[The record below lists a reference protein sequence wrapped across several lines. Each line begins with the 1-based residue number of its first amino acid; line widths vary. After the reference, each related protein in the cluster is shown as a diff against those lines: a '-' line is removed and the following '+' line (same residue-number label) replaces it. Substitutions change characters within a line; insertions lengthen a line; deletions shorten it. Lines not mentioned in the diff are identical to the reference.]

1 MELCYNVR
9 ESNGAVRERTPG
21 KARERNDAL
30 RDKVTYM
37 SKQLKKSLVLQGSI
51 LAAAGLIS
59 KIIGFIYRV
68 PMANIMG
75 NTGNGLYSVSFGIYN
90 IALTLSSYSMP
101 LAVSRLMSARLARKE
116 YRNAHRLFIA
126 ALVFASVTGLTAA
139 LVLFFGADLLA
150 VLYQKEGLQ
159 RPLRI
164 LAPTTFTVA
173 ILGTCRGYYQGHRNM
188 VPTAVSQ
195 VIEQIINA
203 IVSVVAAGQ
212 FAALCTQEGQ
222 KASYGAMGGTL
233 GTFAGALSALFL
245 FLILF
250 VIDRNGRREE
260 IKRDAGL
267 TPEENKLLY
276 KAILFTVLPV
286 ILSQS
291 IYQLGYTLD
300 DLIFSHIM
308 TLKGWDEVRT
318 TDIQGIFHTQYNQL
332 VNLPTAVATSM
343 AAASMPSI
351 VGSYTRKENAAVR
364 HKIDVVLKTNMII
377 AFPSAV
383 GLAVL
388 ADPIMGVLFPG
399 LKEYHSVASGLLLTG
414 SAAVLFYA
422 LSTLSTSILQSCDR
436 MRVPVVHAGISLGVH
451 VLLLALLLYGTDL
464 GEYALIIGNVTFPM
478 LVCILNCRYIS
489 RMLNYQFDWKNSFIK
504 PAAAAVIMG
513 GITALIYSVIYRI
526 GKNMLLSMLAA
537 IAAAVAVYLL
547 LLYLLRAFTKEE
559 LKTMPVV
566 KRWIK

>member
-1 MELCYNVR
+1 
-9 ESNGAVRERTPG
+9 
-21 KARERNDAL
+21 
-30 RDKVTYM
+30 M

-59 KIIGFIYRV
+59 KIIGFLYRV

-101 LAVSRLMSARLARKE
+101 LAVSRLMSARLAKKE
-116 YRNAHRLFIA
+116 YRNAHRLFID
-126 ALVFASVTGLTAA
+126 ALVFASITGLTAA
-139 LVLFFGADLLA
+139 LVLFFGADMLA

-159 RPLRI
+159 RPLRV

-195 VIEQIINA
+195 VIEQIVNA
-203 IVSVVAAGQ
+203 VVSVIAAGQ
-212 FAALCTQEGQ
+212 FAALCTQEEQ

-233 GTFAGALSALFL
+233 GTLAGAFSALVL

-250 VIDRNGRREE
+250 WVHRKDRQEE
-260 IKRDAGL
+260 IGRDAGL
-267 TPEENKLLY
+267 TLEENKLLY
-276 KAILFTVLPV
+276 KAIFFTVLPV

-300 DLIFSHIM
+300 DLIFSRIM
-308 TLKGWDEVRT
+308 TLKGWDELKT
-318 TDIQGIFHTQYNQL
+318 TDIQGIFNTQYNQMI
-332 VNLPTAVATSM
+332 NLPTAVATAM

-351 VGSYTRKENAAVR
+351 VGSYTRKEKKTVR
-364 HKIDVVLKTNMII
+364 NKIDIVLKTNMII

-388 ADPIMGVLFPG
+388 ADPIMGVLFPR
-399 LKEYHSVASGLLLTG
+399 LNEYHNVAVGLLATG
-414 SAAVLFYA
+414 SAAVVFYA

-436 MRVPVVHAGISLGVH
+436 MRIPVIHAGISLGIH
-451 VLLLALLLYGTDL
+451 VLLLAALLYGTDL

-489 RMLNYQFDWKNSFIK
+489 RMLNYRFDWKNTFVK

-513 GITALIYSVIYRI
+513 GITALIYTGVYGLCKSRLFA
-526 GKNMLLSMLAA
+526 MLGA
-537 IAAAVAVYLL
+537 IVAAAAVYLL
-547 LLYLLRAFTKEE
+547 MLYLLQAFTKEE

>member
-1 MELCYNVR
+1 
-9 ESNGAVRERTPG
+9 
-21 KARERNDAL
+21 
-30 RDKVTYM
+30 M

-59 KIIGFIYRV
+59 KIIGFLYRV

-101 LAVSRLMSARLARKE
+101 LAVSRLMSARLAKKE
-116 YRNAHRLFIA
+116 YRNAHRLFID
-126 ALVFASVTGLTAA
+126 ALVFASITGLTAA
-139 LVLFFGADLLA
+139 LVLFFGADMLA

-195 VIEQIINA
+195 VIEQIVNA
-203 IVSVVAAGQ
+203 VVSVIAAGQ
-212 FAALCTQEGQ
+212 FAALCTQEEQ

-233 GTFAGALSALFL
+233 GTLAGAFSALVL

-250 VIDRNGRREE
+250 WVHRKDRREE
-260 IKRDAGL
+260 IGRDAGL
-267 TPEENKLLY
+267 TLEENKLLY

-300 DLIFSHIM
+300 DLVFSHIM
-308 TLKGWDEVRT
+308 TLKGWDAVMT
-318 TDIQGIFHTQYNQL
+318 TDIQGIFHTQYNQMI
-332 VNLPTAVATSM
+332 NLPTAVATAM

-351 VGSYTRKENAAVR
+351 VGSYTRNEKAAVN
-364 HKIDVVLKTNMII
+364 HKIDIVLKTNMMI

-399 LKEYHSVASGLLLTG
+399 LGEYHSMASGLLLTG
-414 SAAVLFYA
+414 SAAVVFYA

-436 MRVPVVHAGISLGVH
+436 MRIPVIHAGISLGIH
-451 VLLLALLLYGTDL
+451 VLLLAALLYGTDL

-489 RMLNYQFDWKNSFIK
+489 RMLNYRFDWKNTFVK

-513 GITALIYSVIYRI
+513 GITALIYTGVYGLCKSRLFA
-526 GKNMLLSMLAA
+526 MLGA
-537 IAAAVAVYLL
+537 IVAAAAVYLL
-547 LLYLLRAFTKEE
+547 MLYLLRAFTKEE

>member
-1 MELCYNVR
+1 
-9 ESNGAVRERTPG
+9 
-21 KARERNDAL
+21 
-30 RDKVTYM
+30 M

-59 KIIGFIYRV
+59 KIIGFIYRI

-101 LAVSRLMSARLARKE
+101 LAVSRLMSARLAKKE
-116 YRNAHRLFIA
+116 YHNAHRLFMA
-126 ALVFASVTGLTAA
+126 ALVFASVSGLTAA
-139 LVLFFGADLLA
+139 LILFFGADMLA

-173 ILGTCRGYYQGHRNM
+173 ILGTFRGYYQGHRNM

-212 FAALCTQEGQ
+212 FAALCTQESDR
-222 KASYGAMGGTL
+222 ASYGAMGGTL
-233 GTFAGALSALFL
+233 GTFAGAFSALIL
-245 FLILF
+245 FLILYLAQS
-250 VIDRNGRREE
+250 RERQEE
-260 IKRDAGL
+260 IKCDAGL
-267 TPEENKLLY
+267 TYEENKLLY
-276 KAILFTVLPV
+276 KAIFFTILPV

-300 DLIFSHIM
+300 DLVFSHIM
-308 TLKGWDEVRT
+308 SLKGWDSVRR
-318 TDIQGIFHTQYNQL
+318 TDIQGIFHTQYNQMI
-332 VNLPTAVATSM
+332 NLPTAIATAM

-351 VGSYTRKENAAVR
+351 VGSYTRKENVAVK

-388 ADPIMGVLFPG
+388 ADPIMAVLFPR
-399 LKEYHSVASGLLLTG
+399 LEEYHGVAAGLLMTG
-414 SAAVLFYA
+414 SAAVVFYA

-436 MRVPVVHAGISLGVH
+436 MRIPVVHAGVSLGIH
-451 VLLLALLLYGTDL
+451 VLLLAALLYGTEL
-464 GEYALIIGNVTFPM
+464 GEYALIIGNVTFPL

-489 RMLNYQFDWKNSFIK
+489 RMLDYRFDWKNSFVK
-504 PAAAAVIMG
+504 PAAAALIMG
-513 GITALIYSVIYRI
+513 GITALIYSGIYRFLE
-526 GKNMLLSMLAA
+526 NMLLSMVGA
-537 IAAAVAVYLL
+537 IVAAVIVYLFM
-547 LLYLLRAFTKEE
+547 LYLLQVFTKEE
-559 LKTMPVV
+559 LKTMPVI